1 MFSQDTLHRTNE
13 AAYPGVGHR
22 PRAVHC
28 SFQGYIV
35 CLATGE
41 SRMRARMKSWEAQAP
56 SEPFAYQEIHLSL
69 NASIL
74 ANASGRADGAAH
86 QHAAYWYTPAEL
98 LWTALTNIAETNF
111 ADCGYI
117 CASLA
122 NLSCRA
128 SIRRLIHGRLCEC
141 SPRHE

>member
-1 MFSQDTLHRTNE
+1 MLFKETLLRLRSSETVIDADLFMHFVGLQVIHVAATTAHHEPDTLHRTNE
-13 AAYPGVGHR
+13 AAYTGVGHR

-28 SFQGYIV
+28 SFQGHIV

-98 LWTALTNIAETNF
+98 L
-111 ADCGYI
+111 
-117 CASLA
+117 
-122 NLSCRA
+122 
-128 SIRRLIHGRLCEC
+128 
-141 SPRHE
+141 